1 MALKLVWT
9 KSVKNGY
16 ARIVEYLE
24 KEFTDREVRNFVRE
38 TNHFF
43 DLLKENPYLLEP
55 TQNKRNMFRGPINRL
70 TFLVY
75 SYKPHKKE
83 IVLIHIRGTRRKP
96 L

>member
-9 KSVKNGY
+9 KSAKNGY

-43 DLLKENPYLLEP
+43 DLLKENPYLP
-55 TQNKRNMFRGPINRL
+55 NQPKI
-70 TFLVY
+70 
-75 SYKPHKKE
+75 K
-83 IVLIHIRGTRRKP
+83 GTCFEDQ
-96 L
+96 